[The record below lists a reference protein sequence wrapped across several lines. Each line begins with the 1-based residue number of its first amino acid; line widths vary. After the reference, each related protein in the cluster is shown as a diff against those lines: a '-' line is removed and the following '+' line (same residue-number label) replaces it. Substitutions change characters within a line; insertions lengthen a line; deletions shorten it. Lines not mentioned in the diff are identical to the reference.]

1 VTICGEMLHGASVAL
16 LSWLYRTDRPT
27 VRVKSLWGGEE
38 KLENAWSLG
47 VRVLGGMESLQARGF
62 SWNKRQPLE
71 ACPADAINA
80 FCPIPLTH
88 YELACFGLEN
98 RQG

>member
-16 LSWLYRTDRPT
+16 LSWLSGLYRTDRPT

-47 VRVLGGMESLQARGF
+47 VRVLGGMRVS
-62 SWNKRQPLE
+62 KLE
-71 ACPADAINA
+71 AFLRISVSHWKLVLQTPSTPSAQS
-80 FCPIPLTH
+80 H
-88 YELACFGLEN
+88 
-98 RQG
+98 